1 MICAATSV
9 TIRRRRGLK
18 GMVAIL
24 GGLGAAVAFASSTV
38 CSSRSSRLIGAGP
51 ALAWV
56 ALVGLMI
63 TLPAAMLAARPD
75 LGAATVAWLGLAG
88 AGNAAGL
95 LLTYLALRSGK
106 VGIVAPI
113 VSAEGAIAALI
124 AAAAGQPLPAAT
136 AAVLAVIAAG
146 VLLAGT
152 AREEAETA
160 ARRARPALLAVAAA
174 VSFGLSLY
182 ATARIG
188 RTLPIVWAVLPAR
201 LVGVVAVAA
210 PLALTR
216 RMRLTRPA
224 LPLVLAAGLAEVLG
238 FTLYALGARHD
249 VAISAVLASLFGAF
263 AAVVARVVFAE
274 RLAALQLLGVATTIA
289 GVAALSV
296 LQA

>member
-1 MICAATSV
+1 
-9 TIRRRRGLK
+9 
-18 GMVAIL
+18 MVAIL
-24 GGLGAAVAFASSTV
+24 SGLGASLAFASATL

-56 ALVGLMI
+56 ALVGLVV
-63 TLPAAMLAARPD
+63 TLPAATLADRPD
-75 LGAATVAWLGLAG
+75 LDAAAGTWLGLAG
-88 AGNAAGL
+88 VGNAAGL
-95 LLTYLALRSGK
+95 LLTYRALRTGK
-106 VGIVAPI
+106 VGVVAPI

-124 AAAAGQPLPAAT
+124 AVAAGQPLAAAT
-136 AAVLAVIAAG
+136 AGMLAVIAAG
-146 VLLAGT
+146 VLLAG
-152 AREEAETA
+152 A
-160 ARRARPALLAVAAA
+160 ARGGDEAAPRAAPALLAVAAA

-188 RTLPIVWAVLPAR
+188 RTLPVVWAVLPAR
-201 LVGVVAVAA
+201 LVGVVAIAA
-210 PLALTR
+210 PLALTGR
-216 RMRLTRPA
+216 LRLTRRA

-263 AAVVARVVFAE
+263 AALLARVLFAE
-274 RLAALQLLGVATTIA
+274 RLAASQLLGVATIIA

>member
-1 MICAATSV
+1 
-9 TIRRRRGLK
+9 
-18 GMVAIL
+18 MVAVL
-24 GGLGAAVAFASSTV
+24 AGLGAALAFASSTV

-56 ALVGLMI
+56 ALVGLI
-63 TLPAAMLAARPD
+63 VTLPAALLAARPD
-75 LGAATVAWLGLAG
+75 LHAATIAWLALAG
-88 AGNAAGL
+88 AGNAGGL
-95 LLTYLALRSGK
+95 LLAYLALRRGK

-113 VSAEGAIAALI
+113 VSAEGAVAALI

-136 AAVLAVIAAG
+136 AAVLAVVAFG
-146 VLLAGT
+146 VLLAGA
-152 AREEAETA
+152 ARAEAEGTV
-160 ARRARPALLAVAAA
+160 RRAQPTLLAVAAA

-188 RTLPIVWAVLPAR
+188 RALPLVWAVLPAR
-201 LVGVVAVAA
+201 VVGVVAIAA

-216 RMRLTRPA
+216 RMRLTRQA

-249 VAISAVLASLFGAF
+249 VAISAVLASLFGAL
-263 AAVVARVVFAE
+263 AAVAARVLFAE
-274 RLAALQLLGVATTIA
+274 RLAVRQLLGVATIVA
-289 GVAALSV
+289 GVAGLSA